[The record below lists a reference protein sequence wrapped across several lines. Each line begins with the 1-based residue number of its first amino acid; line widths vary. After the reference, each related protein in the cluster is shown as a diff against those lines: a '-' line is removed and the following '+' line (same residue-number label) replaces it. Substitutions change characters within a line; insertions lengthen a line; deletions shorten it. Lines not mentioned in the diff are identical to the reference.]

1 MFEYRDGQL
10 CADGLPLETLAAQY
24 GTPLYVYSREVLDI
38 SYDNLENA
46 LYSLGLPHL
55 ICYALKANPNPAL
68 GRLLAA
74 RGAGVD
80 VVSGGELYLA
90 RQMGFPDARIVFAGV
105 GKTRAEMEE
114 ALSGS
119 GIRAF
124 HVESRP
130 ELEMLSAVAA
140 EMGKVAPVAVRVNP
154 DVEAHTHPYITTG
167 TATSKF
173 GVSPANALAMM
184 RQAAADPYLQPIGL
198 HTHIGSPLA
207 DIDPIIEATRRLLEL
222 WDTLAAESITL
233 RTLNI
238 GGGLAIPYRP
248 GDMPQGPAQL
258 AAGLRP
264 LLEGRTLELELEP
277 GRYLLGPC
285 GVLLTRV
292 LYTKPA
298 ETPANIPADTHADTH
313 TDTHADTHANAPA
326 HAEAGRPRRLIVVD
340 AGMNDLIRPA
350 LYGAYHPIRPAQEP
364 YADGVPVATDIAG
377 PVCESSDFLATDR
390 PLPAEA
396 GEPGT
401 LLVVGQ
407 VGAYGF
413 AMTSQYNGR
422 PRVAEVLVDSSVAR
436 VIRPRETYRDLL
448 PHDLPPR
455 DLPPRDLPSKGA

>member
-24 GTPLYVYSREVLDI
+24 GTPLYVYSREALDVA
-38 SYDNLENA
+38 YDNLENA
-46 LYSLGLPHL
+46 LDSVGLPHL
-55 ICYALKANPNPAL
+55 ICYALKANPNPVL
-68 GRLLAA
+68 GRLLAQ

-90 RQMGFPDARIVFAGV
+90 RQMGFPGGRIVFAGV

-114 ALSGS
+114 ALSGA

-130 ELEMLSAVAA
+130 ELETLSSVAA

-173 GVSPANALAMM
+173 GVSPADALEMM
-184 RQAAADPYLQPIGL
+184 RQAAADPYLQPVGL
-198 HTHIGSPLA
+198 HTHIGSQLA
-207 DIDPIIEATRRLLEL
+207 DIDPIIEATRRVLEL
-222 WDTLAAESITL
+222 WDTLAAEGIAL

-238 GGGLAIPYRP
+238 GGGLAIPYQP
-248 GDMPQGPAQL
+248 GDLPEGPAQL

-264 LLEGRTLELELEP
+264 LLEGRKLELEVEP

-292 LYTKPA
+292 LYSKPA
-298 ETPANIPADTHADTH
+298 DRLASNPAAAPATPADQAAG
-313 TDTHADTHANAPA
+313 AQ
-326 HAEAGRPRRLIVVD
+326 AGRPRRLIVVD

-350 LYGAYHPIRPAQEP
+350 LYGAFHPIRPAQEP
-364 YADGVPVATDIAG
+364 YADAVPVPTDIAG
-377 PVCESSDFLATDR
+377 PVCESADFLATDR

-413 AMTSQYNGR
+413 AMSSQYNGR
-422 PRVAEVLVDSSVAR
+422 PRAAEVLVDSSVAR
-436 VIRPRETYRDLL
+436 VIRPRETYQDLL
-448 PHDLPPR
+448 PHDLSPR
-455 DLPPRDLPSKGA
+455 GV

>member
-24 GTPLYVYSREVLDI
+24 GTPLYVYSRDVLDK
-38 SYDNLENA
+38 SYDNMEYA
-46 LYSLGLPHL
+46 LDSLGLPYL
-55 ICYALKANPNPAL
+55 ICYALKANSNPVL
-68 GRLLAA
+68 GRLLAQ

-90 RQMGFPDARIVFAGV
+90 RQMGFPAQRIVFAGV

-114 ALSGS
+114 ALRGT

-130 ELEMLSAVAA
+130 ELETLSEVAA

-167 TATSKF
+167 TAGNKF
-173 GVSPANALAMM
+173 GVAPADALEMT
-184 RQAAADPYLQPIGL
+184 RRAAADPYLQPVGL
-198 HTHIGSPLA
+198 HTHIGSQLA
-207 DIDPIIEATRRLLEL
+207 DIDPIIEATRRVLKL
-222 WDTLAAESITL
+222 WDTLAAEGITL

-248 GDMPQGPAQL
+248 GDMPQGPGQL

-264 LLEGRTLELELEP
+264 LLEGRNLELELEP

-292 LYTKPA
+292 LYSKPA
-298 ETPANIPADTHADTH
+298 AMPDGQAAKTPANTQ
-313 TDTHADTHANAPA
+313 
-326 HAEAGRPRRLIVVD
+326 AGRARRLIVVD

-364 YADGVPVATDIAG
+364 YADAELVPTDIAG
-377 PVCESSDFLATDR
+377 PVCESADFLATER

-407 VGAYGF
+407 AGAYGF

-422 PRVAEVLVDSSVAR
+422 PRAAEVLVDSSVAR
-436 VIRPRETYRDLL
+436 VIRPRETYQDLL
-448 PHDLPPR
+448 PRDTPPR
-455 DLPPRDLPSKGA
+455 GA

>member
-24 GTPLYVYSREVLDI
+24 GTPLYVYSRDVLDK
-38 SYDNLENA
+38 SYDNLEYA
-46 LYSLGLPHL
+46 LDSLGLPYL
-55 ICYALKANPNPAL
+55 ICYALKANSNPVL
-68 GRLLAA
+68 GRLLAQ

-90 RQMGFPDARIVFAGV
+90 RQMGFPAQRIVFAGV

-114 ALSGS
+114 ALRGP

-130 ELEMLSAVAA
+130 ELETLSEVAA

-167 TATSKF
+167 TAGNKF
-173 GVSPANALAMM
+173 GVAPADALEMM
-184 RQAAADPYLQPIGL
+184 RHAAADPYLQPVGL
-198 HTHIGSPLA
+198 HTHIGSQLA
-207 DIDPIIEATRRLLEL
+207 DIDPIIEATRRVLEL
-222 WDTLAAESITL
+222 WDTLAEEGIAL

-258 AAGLRP
+258 AADLRP
-264 LLEGRTLELELEP
+264 LLEGRNLELELEP

-292 LYTKPA
+292 LYSKPA
-298 ETPANIPADTHADTH
+298 DMPAGQPANTPTNTQ
-313 TDTHADTHANAPA
+313 
-326 HAEAGRPRRLIVVD
+326 AGRVRRLIVVD

-364 YADGVPVATDIAG
+364 YADAELVPTDIAG

-407 VGAYGF
+407 AGAYGF

-422 PRVAEVLVDSSVAR
+422 PRAAEVLVDSSVAR
-436 VIRPRETYRDLL
+436 VIRPRETYQDLL
-448 PHDLPPR
+448 PRDMPPR
-455 DLPPRDLPSKGA
+455 GA

>member
-24 GTPLYVYSREVLDI
+24 GTPLYVYSREALDVA
-38 SYDNLENA
+38 YDNLENA
-46 LYSLGLPHL
+46 LDSTGLPYL
-55 ICYALKANPNPAL
+55 ICYALKANPNPVL
-68 GRLLAA
+68 GRLLAQ

-90 RQMGFPDARIVFAGV
+90 RQMGFPGQRIVFAGV

-114 ALSGS
+114 ALSGA

-130 ELEMLSAVAA
+130 ELETLSSVAA

-154 DVEAHTHPYITTG
+154 DVEGHTHPYITTG
-167 TATSKF
+167 TARNKF
-173 GVSPANALAMM
+173 GVSPADALDMT
-184 RQAAADPYLQPIGL
+184 RQAAADPYLQPVGL
-198 HTHIGSPLA
+198 HTHIGSQLA
-207 DIDPIIEATRRLLEL
+207 DIDPIIEATRRVLEL
-222 WDTLAAESITL
+222 WDTLAAEGIAL

-238 GGGLAIPYRP
+238 GGGLAIPYQP
-248 GDMPQGPAQL
+248 GDMPEGPAQL

-264 LLEGRTLELELEP
+264 LLEGRNLELELEP

-298 ETPANIPADTHADTH
+298 ETP
-313 TDTHADTHANAPA
+313 TDKSTQAST
-326 HAEAGRPRRLIVVD
+326 GRPRRLIVVD
-340 AGMNDLIRPA
+340 SGMNDLIRPA

-364 YADGVPVATDIAG
+364 YADSVPVPTDIAG
-377 PVCESSDFLATDR
+377 PVCESADFLATDR
-390 PLPAEA
+390 PLPSEA
-396 GEPGT
+396 GEPGA

-413 AMTSQYNGR
+413 AMSSQYNGR
-422 PRVAEVLVDSSVAR
+422 PRAAEVLVDSSVAR
-436 VIRPRETYRDLL
+436 VIRPRETYHDLL
-448 PHDLPPR
+448 PHDLSP
-455 DLPPRDLPSKGA
+455 KGV

>member
-24 GTPLYVYSREVLDI
+24 GTPLYVYSREALDVA
-38 SYDNLENA
+38 YDNLENA
-46 LYSLGLPHL
+46 LDSVGLPHL
-55 ICYALKANPNPAL
+55 ICYALKANPNPVL
-68 GRLLAA
+68 GRLLAQ

-90 RQMGFPDARIVFAGV
+90 RQMGFPGARIVFAGV

-114 ALSGS
+114 ALSGA

-173 GVSPANALAMM
+173 GVSPADALEMT

-198 HTHIGSPLA
+198 HTHIGSQLA
-207 DIDPIIEATRRLLEL
+207 DIDPIIEATRRVLEL
-222 WDTLAAESITL
+222 WDTLAAEGIAL

-238 GGGLAIPYRP
+238 GGGLAIPYQP
-248 GDMPQGPAQL
+248 GDMPEGPAQL

-264 LLEGRTLELELEP
+264 LLEGRNLELELEP

-292 LYTKPA
+292 LYSKPA
-298 ETPANIPADTHADTH
+298 DGPDSKPANTSDSKPTNRPDSKPADRL
-313 TDTHADTHANAPA
+313 ANAQ
-326 HAEAGRPRRLIVVD
+326 AGRPRRLIVVD

-364 YADGVPVATDIAG
+364 YADGVPVPTDIAG
-377 PVCESSDFLATDR
+377 PICESSDFLATDR

-396 GEPGT
+396 GEPGA

-407 VGAYGF
+407 AGAYGF
-413 AMTSQYNGR
+413 AMASQYNGR
-422 PRVAEVLVDSSVAR
+422 PRAAEALVDSSVAR
-436 VIRPRETYRDLL
+436 VIRPRETYQDLL
-448 PHDLPPR
+448 PRDPSLR
-455 DLPPRDLPSKGA
+455 DLSPKRV

>member
-24 GTPLYVYSREVLDI
+24 GTPLYVYSRDVLEK
-38 SYDNLENA
+38 SYDNLEYA
-46 LYSLGLPHL
+46 MDSLGLPYL
-55 ICYALKANPNPAL
+55 ICYALKANSNPVL
-68 GRLLAA
+68 GRLLAQ

-90 RQMGFPDARIVFAGV
+90 RQMGFPGARIVFAGV

-114 ALSGS
+114 ALSGA

-130 ELEMLSAVAA
+130 ELETLSSVAA

-167 TATSKF
+167 TAGNKF
-173 GVSPANALAMM
+173 GVAPADALEMT
-184 RQAAADPYLQPIGL
+184 RRAAADPYLQPVGL
-198 HTHIGSPLA
+198 HTHIGSQLA
-207 DIDPIIEATRRLLEL
+207 DIDPIIEATRRVLEL
-222 WDTLAAESITL
+222 WDTLAGEGIAL

-264 LLEGRTLELELEP
+264 LLEGRNLELELEP

-292 LYTKPA
+292 LYSKPADMPDSKPA
-298 ETPANIPADTHADTH
+298 EMPDSKPADMPDSHPANTPANATAGHA
-313 TDTHADTHANAPA
+313 
-326 HAEAGRPRRLIVVD
+326 RRLIVVD

-350 LYGAYHPIRPAQEP
+350 LYGAYHPIRLAQEP
-364 YADGVPVATDIAG
+364 YADAELVPTDIAG
-377 PVCESSDFLATDR
+377 PVCESSDFLATER
-390 PLPAEA
+390 PLPDEA

-407 VGAYGF
+407 AGAYGF

-422 PRVAEVLVDSSVAR
+422 PRAAEVLVDSSVAR
-436 VIRPRETYRDLL
+436 VIRPRETYQDLL
-448 PHDLPPR
+448 PHDMSPR
-455 DLPPRDLPSKGA
+455 ERK